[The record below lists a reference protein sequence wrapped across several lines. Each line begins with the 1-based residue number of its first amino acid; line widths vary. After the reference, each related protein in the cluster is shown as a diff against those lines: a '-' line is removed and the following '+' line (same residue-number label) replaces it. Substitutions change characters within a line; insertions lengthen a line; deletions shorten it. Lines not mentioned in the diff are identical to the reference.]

1 MKQFRAL
8 AAGAR
13 AYRGLIAVTIG
24 LAALAGANLGAG
36 ILGAAAILEQILP
49 RGPGRASRT
58 LGDLA
63 GELDQRLGGW
73 VPDGLIALLPTEPFA
88 AVVALMAGLGALTA
102 WGTVVNYA
110 HAHAAMTVV
119 ARFARDLRERVHA
132 HAVRLSVTD
141 VARLG
146 ATNLG
151 VHVVNDAGQVAAGLG
166 ALLNKTLIQV
176 SKAAGAL
183 AMALVLDYRV
193 TLAALIVAP
202 LLYQVMRKTGTRVRR
217 ATRRGLEAS
226 AEMYRATREVAE
238 QLRMVKCCG
247 AEGREAAAFAG
258 LSGGA
263 LEQELRVRRARALG
277 PPVVELVALLTLG
290 ALMVVTSK
298 AIIDGS
304 ADIGG
309 VLLTLASL
317 GIAASCLKPLTGL
330 AHELQAAEASAARI
344 GGVLGMPVEPGH
356 EAGLPALGRHGVS
369 IELRGV
375 WYTYPG
381 GAGPALRGVSLRIP
395 AGQTVAVVG
404 PNGSGKTTLLSL
416 IPRLI
421 DPDERAG
428 EVPGLQG
435 AAVGGAGSGVPGSGV
450 PGSGG
455 AVLIDGVDIRGVS
468 VSSLRGQIAVVT
480 QDTML
485 FRGTVRSNLSYG
497 APGATEEEIER
508 AARQARAHEFIVARP
523 GGYAAAVGEGGAG
536 FSGGQRQ
543 RLAIARAVLRRP
555 AILLLDEATS
565 MIDADSERQIA
576 DALDEFAAG
585 RTCLIVAHRLSTVV
599 HADSIVVMEGGR
611 VVDQGTHEELLG
623 RCATY
628 RLIAENQLV
637 RRDSAGSGAA
647 GLGAAAGA

>member
-8 AAGAR
+8 AAGAG
-13 AYRGLIAVTIG
+13 AYRGLIAATIG

-49 RGPGRASRT
+49 RGPERATRT

-63 GELDQRLGGW
+63 RDLDGRLGGL
-73 VPDGLIALLPTEPFA
+73 VPDGLISALPTEPFA
-88 AVVALMAGLGALTA
+88 AVVALMAALGALTV

-119 ARFARDLRERVHA
+119 ARFARDLRQRVHA
-132 HAVRLSVTD
+132 HAVRLSVSD
-141 VARLG
+141 VGRLG

-247 AEGREAAAFAG
+247 AEGRETAAFAG
-258 LSGGA
+258 LSAGA

-290 ALMVVTSK
+290 VLMVVTSK

-304 ADIGG
+304 ADLGG

-344 GGVLGMPVEPGH
+344 AGVLGMPVEPGH
-356 EAGLPALGRHGVS
+356 EAGLPELARHSRS

-381 GAGPALRGVSLRIP
+381 ASGPALRGASLRIS

-428 EVPGLQG
+428 AE
-435 AAVGGAGSGVPGSGV
+435 AGGGGGG
-450 PGSGG
+450 GGG
-455 AVLIDGVDIRGVS
+455 AVLIDGVDVRGVA
-468 VSSLRGQIAVVT
+468 VGSLRAQIAVVT
-480 QDTML
+480 QETML
-485 FRGTVRSNLSYG
+485 FRGTVRSNLAYG
-497 APGATEEEIER
+497 APGATDEEIER
-508 AARQARAHEFIVARP
+508 AARQARAHEFIAARP

-543 RLAIARAVLRRP
+543 RMAIARAVLRRP

-565 MIDADSERQIA
+565 MIDADSERHIS

-599 HADSIVVMEGGR
+599 HADTIVVMEAGR
-611 VVDQGTHEELLG
+611 VVDQGAHAELLA
-623 RCATY
+623 RCPTY

-637 RRDSAGSGAA
+637 RQEASGSGAA